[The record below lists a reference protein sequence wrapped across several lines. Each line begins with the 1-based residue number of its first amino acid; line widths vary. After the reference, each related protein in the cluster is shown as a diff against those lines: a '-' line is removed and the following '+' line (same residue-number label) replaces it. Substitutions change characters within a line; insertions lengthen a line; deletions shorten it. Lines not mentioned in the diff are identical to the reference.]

1 VPGLMSVCRIRG
13 SEGLAGRQGNL
24 GAFTG
29 SFGMRLRSAVLRPA
43 FTKADDREAVAR
55 SHVSPE
61 CVRADASICY
71 LGDRVLLF
79 RVTGGRSG
87 DGAHEGRRCA
97 RQTAAP
103 PRRPG
108 VWLLLAALTNP
119 GQTPARAFAALG
131 VHRPLEIADVGV
143 QDDA

>member
-1 VPGLMSVCRIRG
+1 MSVSRIRG

-29 SFGMRLRSAVLRPA
+29 SFRMRLRSAVLRPA

-61 CVRADASICY
+61 CVRADASIW
-71 LGDRVLLF
+71 LSRRPRLALQSH
-79 RVTGGRSG
+79 TGGRSG

-108 VWLLLAALTNP
+108 VWLLLAAPTNP
-119 GQTPARAFAALG
+119 GQTPARAFA
-131 VHRPLEIADVGV
+131 
-143 QDDA
+143 